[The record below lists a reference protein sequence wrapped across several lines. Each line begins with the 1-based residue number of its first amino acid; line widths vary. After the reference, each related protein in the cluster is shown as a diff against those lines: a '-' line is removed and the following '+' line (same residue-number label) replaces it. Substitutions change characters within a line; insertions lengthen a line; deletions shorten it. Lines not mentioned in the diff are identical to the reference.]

1 MFGINLESGLKMLKK
16 VFIDENLKSVVL
28 FLDEK
33 NEVQMKKLE
42 TNLLEEFSDLMKNC
56 PESKIYM
63 TKKIENKLKKE
74 HGI

>member
-33 NEVQMKKLE
+33 NEVQIKKLE

-56 PESKIYM
+56 PEAKKYM

>member
-33 NEVQMKKLE
+33 NEVQIKKLE
-42 TNLLEEFSDLMKNC
+42 TNLLEEFYDLMKNC
-56 PESKIYM
+56 PEA
-63 TKKIENKLKKE
+63 KK
-74 HGI
+74 